1 MYKMIAVDM
10 DGTLLKHDK
19 TISDETLRAIKLARS
34 KGVKLVL
41 ATGRPIEGIEKY
53 LEELDLI
60 NIDDYAISY
69 NGVIV
74 QNTLT
79 KEIISRKTIAIEDL
93 DYLFQL
99 SKNIG
104 VNFHA
109 FTNEGLIA
117 PNMSKYTIHECEIN
131 NLQAKIVDFN
141 TLDKNTEVFKFMM
154 IGEEDELDEATKNL
168 PKEVFE
174 KYTVVR
180 SAFCFLEFINKECNK
195 GESIKTLANHL
206 AIDISD
212 VICIGDAGND
222 LHMIKYAG
230 LGVAMGNA
238 YPEVKE
244 VADYITKT
252 NEDDGVAHVI
262 HKFILAS

>member
-19 TISDETLRAIKLARS
+19 TISDETIRAIKLARS

-41 ATGRPIEGIEKY
+41 ATGRPVAGIQRY

-60 NIDDYAISY
+60 NIDDYAISF
-69 NGVIV
+69 NGVIL

-79 KEIISRKTIAIEDL
+79 KEVISQKTITLEDL
-93 DYLFQL
+93 NYLYEL
-99 SKNIG
+99 SNSLG
-104 VNFHA
+104 VNMHA
-109 FTNEGLIA
+109 FTKDGLIA
-117 PNMSKYTIHECEIN
+117 PSITKFTQHECDIN
-131 NLQAKIVDFN
+131 NIEAKIVDF
-141 TLDKNTEVFKFMM
+141 TKLSKDTDVFKFMM
-154 IGEEDELDEATKNL
+154 IGEESELDEATKKL

-195 GESIKTLANHL
+195 GESIITLANHL
-206 AIDISD
+206 HIDIND

-252 NEDDGVAHVI
+252 NDEDGVAHVI